1 MFCVV
6 VMCVVVKGPRLELI
20 SVCHMRRYS
29 DSSSV
34 GSSRDLFF
42 FNQLRRGRGP
52 VCCVVS
58 GRRAEAA
65 SSRDIDCSEG
75 GSDVSVVSPAPG
87 GSVFFVPMAVIS
99 AATRMMGA

>member
-1 MFCVV
+1 MVPMSTVLGMFCVV

-42 FNQLRRGRGP
+42 SINYGAGAGL
-52 VCCVVS
+52 CVVL
-58 GRRAEAA
+58 
-65 SSRDIDCSEG
+65 
-75 GSDVSVVSPAPG
+75 
-87 GSVFFVPMAVIS
+87 
-99 AATRMMGA
+99 

>member
-1 MFCVV
+1 MLRKPMVPMSTVLGMFCVV

-42 FNQLRRGRGP
+42 SINYGAGAGLR
-52 VCCVVS
+52 VVL
-58 GRRAEAA
+58 
-65 SSRDIDCSEG
+65 
-75 GSDVSVVSPAPG
+75 
-87 GSVFFVPMAVIS
+87 
-99 AATRMMGA
+99 